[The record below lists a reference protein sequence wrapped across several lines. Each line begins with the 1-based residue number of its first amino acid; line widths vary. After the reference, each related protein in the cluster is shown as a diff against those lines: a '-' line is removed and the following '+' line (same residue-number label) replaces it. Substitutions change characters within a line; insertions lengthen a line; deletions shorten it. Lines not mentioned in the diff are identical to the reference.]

1 MTPPYPA
8 KVTIVGPG
16 KVGMS
21 LATFLMT
28 SGVAREIVLVGSN
41 HAKAEGEAMDLM
53 HAQAFLQ
60 IPVLTRAG
68 SPSDAAGSAVVVIC
82 ASAPTPAGMTD
93 RNALAADNAA
103 LLRSILPPLA
113 AAAPNAVFLIVSNP
127 VDAMTWLALEITG
140 LHHSRVIGTGTLVD
154 SARFRKMLSDAVRIH
169 PDDLRAYIL
178 GEHGEHQ
185 FPAMSIASA
194 GGEPI
199 DDSPDRRHLAELAK
213 QSGIEIFRKKGN
225 TCHAIALAAASIVES
240 ILLDSKRTMP
250 LSVRIDGYLGVHN
263 VCLSLPVV
271 IGASGV
277 ERVLHPPLNPAES
290 LLFTSAA
297 HAVRNVI
304 NSFSPTP

>member
-1 MTPPYPA
+1 MMPPYPA

-21 LATFLMT
+21 LASYLMT

-53 HAQAFLQ
+53 HAQASLQ
-60 IPVLTRAG
+60 IPVLTRTG
-68 SPSDAAGSAVVVIC
+68 YPSDAAGSAVVVIT

-93 RNALAADNAA
+93 RNALATDNAA
-103 LLRSILPPLA
+103 LLRRILPPLA
-113 AAAPNAVFLIVSNP
+113 AAAPNA
-127 VDAMTWLALEITG
+127 D
-140 LHHSRVIGTGTLVD
+140 
-154 SARFRKMLSDAVRIH
+154 
-169 PDDLRAYIL
+169 
-178 GEHGEHQ
+178 
-185 FPAMSIASA
+185 
-194 GGEPI
+194 
-199 DDSPDRRHLAELAK
+199 
-213 QSGIEIFRKKGN
+213 
-225 TCHAIALAAASIVES
+225 S

-250 LSVRIDGYLGVHN
+250 LSVRIDGYLGVHH

-297 HAVRNVI
+297 HAVRHVI
-304 NSFSPTP
+304 HSSSPAT

>member
-1 MTPPYPA
+1 
-8 KVTIVGPG
+8 
-16 KVGMS
+16 
-21 LATFLMT
+21 
-28 SGVAREIVLVGSN
+28 
-41 HAKAEGEAMDLM
+41 
-53 HAQAFLQ
+53 
-60 IPVLTRAG
+60 
-68 SPSDAAGSAVVVIC
+68 
-82 ASAPTPAGMTD
+82 
-93 RNALAADNAA
+93 
-103 LLRSILPPLA
+103 
-113 AAAPNAVFLIVSNP
+113 
-127 VDAMTWLALEITG
+127 MTWLALEITG

-290 LLFTSAA
+290 QLFTSAA
-297 HAVRNVI
+297 HAVRHVI
-304 NSFSPTP
+304 NSFSPTH